1 MLIKGHRIIEATEQ
15 ELFEHYLERGF
26 DDIMDFQSY
35 LRELRKCGVKIIEEG
50 G

>member
-1 MLIKGHRIIEATEQ
+1 MLIKGHKIIEATEQ
-15 ELFEHYLERGF
+15 ELFEYYLQRGF

-35 LRELRKCGVKIIEEG
+35 LRQMRKCGVKITEEG

>member
-1 MLIKGHRIIEATEQ
+1 MLIKGNRIIEATEQ
-15 ELFEHYLERGF
+15 ELFEHYLKRDF

-35 LRELRKCGVKIIEEG
+35 LRELRKCGVKITEEG